1 MEQFLNPFP
10 STIYAQAIKLINE
23 MSFHKTTGDCKL
35 AMYDNTDYTNGK
47 EQDYKLCLVWE
58 RPKDNSTRWVSAI
71 ITEHY
76 LQFMCSGVPEY
87 ESFRPDQFGSRQL
100 DQMVSNFL
108 SHLNGAVETDV
119 Y

>member
-1 MEQFLNPFP
+1 MEQFLNLFP
-10 STIYAQAIKLINE
+10 SSIYEQAIKLINE
-23 MSFHKTTGDCKL
+23 MTAPGDCKL

-58 RPKDNSTRWVSAI
+58 RLKDNSIRWVSAI

-87 ESFRPDQFGSRQL
+87 DSFRPDQFGNKQL
-100 DQMVSNFL
+100 NQMVSNFL
-108 SHLNGAVETDV
+108 SHLNGT
-119 Y
+119 